1 MGDRE
6 AQCIGAT
13 EEEGEVCPSDSEF
26 SEIHVAATSRGN
38 QGSGHV
44 GKKSKRKSRYD
55 VLDDK
60 WSSKFATVHTEM
72 SGLNSKLDSILNAI
86 SSRAQSPEVENDCPT
101 KSRKQS
107 DTLAFVTS
115 HAHSKDSEVDDDEVL
130 SVMAKGSFSDSESE
144 FECAQNKSE
153 APHLSAETKKCL
165 FDIFGDDA
173 TVKKPVKKQGIILD
187 ASQKEVLDSTLHC
200 STPSYLTAFSEEN
213 FELFPVDES
222 TEQFLQV
229 PSIDPLIEGCLVKR
243 HGAKASFP
251 KNKVKSLHT
260 QPSKMV
266 EKIAYK
272 GQQAARLGIVMQ
284 LYVQQS
290 LGNLIEDLQRDTI
303 DKQKCVSAVKDIFAM
318 STKGLDQ
325 LGRTA
330 ALHHVVR
337 RTVSMTDS
345 GLYELDDASD
355 FTSLPLTTEGVFGS
369 GLETLLKSR
378 KEKKKQLDEL
388 VPDLKKR
395 DLKRKFPV
403 AQQSE
408 TPKKRYF
415 DRQAPAAATCTSGDM
430 YNANSFIIPSVP
442 RGGHQQMD
450 QRGRGYARGRSAF
463 PVRGRGR
470 GGRFGRH

>member
-1 MGDRE
+1 
-6 AQCIGAT
+6 
-13 EEEGEVCPSDSEF
+13 
-26 SEIHVAATSRGN
+26 
-38 QGSGHV
+38 
-44 GKKSKRKSRYD
+44 
-55 VLDDK
+55 
-60 WSSKFATVHTEM
+60 
-72 SGLNSKLDSILNAI
+72 
-86 SSRAQSPEVENDCPT
+86 
-101 KSRKQS
+101 
-107 DTLAFVTS
+107 
-115 HAHSKDSEVDDDEVL
+115 
-130 SVMAKGSFSDSESE
+130 
-144 FECAQNKSE
+144 
-153 APHLSAETKKCL
+153 
-165 FDIFGDDA
+165 
-173 TVKKPVKKQGIILD
+173 
-187 ASQKEVLDSTLHC
+187 
-200 STPSYLTAFSEEN
+200 
-213 FELFPVDES
+213 
-222 TEQFLQV
+222 
-229 PSIDPLIEGCLVKR
+229 
-243 HGAKASFP
+243 
-251 KNKVKSLHT
+251 
-260 QPSKMV
+260 MV

-337 RTVSMTDS
+337 WTVSMTDS
-345 GLYELDDASD
+345 GLYELDDSSD

-408 TPKKRYF
+408 TPNKRYF
-415 DRQAPAAATCTSGDM
+415 DRQAPAVATCTSGDM